1 MEQTAFEQLIKYVLM
16 AIIVTGSFGLASGV
30 VIWSIKSYLN
40 LRTKIPRAACSYITM
55 ADLIEHCTRQ
65 SGSLR
70 DIMETKLDAAISA
83 LNERLKAG
91 DQIFSDHRARL
102 RELERQLTVK
112 IRDLTLVHKDLRS
125 MLSEKQND

>member
-1 MEQTAFEQLIKYVLM
+1 MTGSILDDVIKYIFIAL
-16 AIIVTGSFGLASGV
+16 IVTGSFGLASGV

-40 LRTKIPRAACSYITM
+40 LRTKIPRAACSYVTM
-55 ADLIEHCTRQ
+55 ADLIEHCARQ